1 MTKTNPAQTAQR
13 IAALEA
19 ALAERDAR
27 IESLESRSSGTEAH
41 RAVIYGFAQLAESR
55 DDDTG
60 EPLQR
65 LRGLVSA
72 IATEMVRQG
81 LSHPNEPDPLTADQV
96 DLMAETSQ
104 LHDIGKV
111 STPDAILLKP
121 GRLTDEEWVQMRRHT
136 MVGFDILN
144 AMRQQWPEQDF
155 LDVACRIALCHHENW
170 DGGGYPL
177 GLSGVA
183 IPLCARIVSVADV
196 YDALTHR
203 RAYKEAMR
211 HEDAVRIIVSES
223 GRKFDPLVVQAFSAI
238 SEHFRDGGVSPLR
251 LSA

>member
-1 MTKTNPAQTAQR
+1 MVTTDPENSAEQ
-13 IAALEA
+13 IAALES

-27 IESLESRSSGTEAH
+27 IQSLELRAGGTEAH

-60 EPLQR
+60 EHLHR
-65 LRGLVSA
+65 IRGLVSA
-72 IATEMVRQG
+72 IATEMVRLD
-81 LSHPNEPDPLTADQV
+81 LSHPGEPDPLTSAQV
-96 DLMAETSQ
+96 ELIAETSQ

-121 GRLTDEEWVQMRRHT
+121 GRLTDDEWVQMRRHT

-223 GRKFDPLVVQAFSAI
+223 GRKFDPLVVQAFASI
-238 SEHFRDGGVSPLR
+238 SEHFRDGDVSPLR

>member
-1 MTKTNPAQTAQR
+1 MAKTDPEHSAER

-19 ALAERDAR
+19 ALAEREAR
-27 IESLESRSSGTEAH
+27 IQSLESRTSGTEAH

-60 EPLQR
+60 EHLQR
-65 LRGLVSA
+65 IRGLVSA
-72 IATEMVRQG
+72 IANEMVHQG

-121 GRLTDEEWVQMRRHT
+121 GRLTDDEWVQMRRHT

-170 DGGGYPL
+170 DGGG
-177 GLSGVA
+177 
-183 IPLCARIVSVADV
+183 
-196 YDALTHR
+196 
-203 RAYKEAMR
+203 
-211 HEDAVRIIVSES
+211 
-223 GRKFDPLVVQAFSAI
+223 
-238 SEHFRDGGVSPLR
+238 
-251 LSA
+251 

>member
-1 MTKTNPAQTAQR
+1 MAKTNPEQTAQR

-60 EPLQR
+60 EHLQR
-65 LRGLVSA
+65 IRGLVLA
-72 IATEMVRQG
+72 IATEMVRLG
-81 LSHPNEPDPLTADQV
+81 HAHPNEPDPLTADQV

-121 GRLTDEEWVQMRRHT
+121 GRLTDDEWVQMRRHT

-238 SEHFRDGGVSPLR
+238 SERFRDGGVPPLR

>member
-1 MTKTNPAQTAQR
+1 MAKTDPEHSAER

-19 ALAERDAR
+19 ALAEREAR
-27 IESLESRSSGTEAH
+27 IQSLESRTSGTEAH

-60 EPLQR
+60 EHLQR
-65 LRGLVSA
+65 IRGLVSA
-72 IATEMVRQG
+72 IANEMVHQG

-121 GRLTDEEWVQMRRHT
+121 GRLTDDEWVQMRRHT

-170 DGGGYPL
+170 DGGGISPWFVWGRHSAVCSYCL
-177 GLSGVA
+177 GGRCVRRLDPSPGVQRSHA
-183 IPLCARIVSVADV
+183 A
-196 YDALTHR
+196 
-203 RAYKEAMR
+203 
-211 HEDAVRIIVSES
+211 
-223 GRKFDPLVVQAFSAI
+223 
-238 SEHFRDGGVSPLR
+238 
-251 LSA
+251 